1 MNMWKIKSYWLLV
14 AWLASGCALMSDSG
28 VKKPAPT
35 GLIAT
40 PESYYSTPKARYL
53 GSKYKDNLDRL
64 TERIVRNS
72 TTSQLQFANNIS
84 SVGGIGFFTHS
95 ATKTPDER
103 YLEVVLAMPET
114 FETKGEYSDKV
125 NQLFSRYGYDLL
137 SILAGDSE
145 IYEDKELAGY
155 GLNLTWRTVISD
167 SSANRVTLARAIIYF
182 HKERVA
188 NFLRRKVSGNELLG
202 DAVIFAVEDDG
213 PLNLV
218 SYQPREIKPDFRPA
232 IREDNLVAGTQAAKS
247 SAVPQSGAEA
257 VKPSGQKLEA
267 KVDAMKK
274 DMPAAQATDPRTTGR
289 QSAGEDSQ
297 ANLLVSPAQDLPF
310 PSQSVENSK
319 IAEQPASA
327 KLEAEPEK
335 LARAKQPVEARSI
348 KPVPEMI
355 LPPKPT
361 PANLSESALKLDQP
375 KDTGKAPVAPAAP
388 VVKTEPAKLSS
399 EKTPPEPQRAEN
411 AALKPLADSAKQ
423 APSPRAEIALP
434 QKPAEAETKNIESPS
449 KRAENKEKPAV
460 TSLAPKPDS
469 VPAVPK
475 LQEAKSAEIAVTSS
489 PIAETPAPGS
499 VERKV
504 PAIAPPTAKP
514 EAREPAIEPA
524 PPAVALTSKEASKA
538 LQKPG
543 VAPVIDVAKQPPS
556 PEIALTPIAKSPAPV
571 EVKAVETAKAPV
583 EERKIETKSRA
594 IGAPPA
600 AKTDAPAAVAVAPE
614 PVRAAEVKRPE
625 IAAVRPPAEKPVETP
640 VARKAEPAA
649 PPPVAKTE
657 VRETIKP
664 APVPVVAPNQDR
676 VVPVSEPIKVTEAK
690 RPEVAAAR
698 PPTEKPA
705 EIPAAHKAEPTPPP
719 TLKTEVREMN
729 KQAVPAPAIAPK
741 QDRNVI
747 APEPEQLALARTPIA
762 PSVESAPLARPAPKP
777 LQGFIIQV
785 AFADKQKAQSWAEK
799 MTQRGYAVSVTEAG
813 AEGALRVR
821 LGNFSLRDEAERQ
834 LQSFKQE
841 GMSGIIINLP
851 QAFRPEVRSS
861 LP

>member
-14 AWLASGCALMSDSG
+14 AWLASGCAFMSDSAT
-28 VKKPAPT
+28 KKPAPT

-40 PESYYSTPKARYL
+40 PESYYSTAKARYL

-72 TTSQLQFANNIS
+72 TTSPLQFANNIS

-155 GLNLTWRTVISD
+155 GLNLTWRNVISD
-167 SSANRVTLARAIIYF
+167 SPANRVALARAIIYF

-232 IREDNLVAGTQAAKS
+232 IREDNLVAGTPAAEAAKT
-247 SAVPQSGAEA
+247 
-257 VKPSGQKLEA
+257 SGQKLEA
-267 KVDAMKK
+267 KADATKK
-274 DMPAAQATDPRTTGR
+274 DMPAAEAASPRTTGT
-289 QSAGEDSQ
+289 QSADENPQVDPSASPAADS
-297 ANLLVSPAQDLPF
+297 LLVSQPVKNA
-310 PSQSVENSK
+310 E

-327 KLEAEPEK
+327 KLDAEPEK
-335 LARAKQPVEARSI
+335 IARANQPVEARSI
-348 KPVPEMI
+348 KPIPEMV
-355 LPPKPT
+355 LPKPA
-361 PANLSESALKLDQP
+361 PPNLSEPALKLERP
-375 KDTGKAPVAPAAP
+375 KDTGKAPVAAAAP
-388 VVKTEPAKLSS
+388 VAKAEPAKLPS
-399 EKTPPEPQRAEN
+399 EKKPPEPQRAEN
-411 AALKPLADSAKQ
+411 AAPKPLADSAKQ
-423 APSPRAEIALP
+423 TPSPRAEIALP
-434 QKPAEAETKNIESPS
+434 QEPAEAPAAEVKNIESQS
-449 KRAENKEKPAV
+449 KRAENREKPAV
-460 TSLAPKPDS
+460 ANLTPKPAS
-469 VPAVPK
+469 VPAVAK

-489 PIAETPAPGS
+489 PLAETPAPRS

-514 EAREPAIEPA
+514 ETREPAIEPA
-524 PPAVALTSKEASKA
+524 PSEVASTSKEASKA
-538 LQKPG
+538 PQKPAA
-543 VAPVIDVAKQPPS
+543 APVIDAAKQALR
-556 PEIALTPIAKSPAPV
+556 PEIALAPIAKSPAPV
-571 EVKAVETAKAPV
+571 EVKPVETAKAPV
-583 EERKIETKSRA
+583 EEKKIETKSRTL
-594 IGAPPA
+594 GAPPA

-614 PVRAAEVKRPE
+614 PVRAAEVKRE
-625 IAAVRPPAEKPVETP
+625 IAAARPPAEKPVETP

-649 PPPVAKTE
+649 PSPVAKTE

-676 VVPVSEPIKVTEAK
+676 VVPAAETIKVTEVK
-690 RPEVAAAR
+690 RPEIAAAR
-698 PPTEKPA
+698 PPAEKPA
-705 EIPAAHKAEPTPPP
+705 EIPAAHKTEPAPPP
-719 TLKTEVREMN
+719 TLIAKTEVREMN
-729 KQAVPAPAIAPK
+729 KPAVPAPA
-741 QDRNVI
+741 VI
-747 APEPEQLALARTPIA
+747 APQQDRIVKAPAPEQLALARTPIA
-762 PSVESAPLARPAPKP
+762 PSVESAPLARPVPKP

-841 GMSGIIINLP
+841 GMNGIIINLP
-851 QAFRPEVRSS
+851 QAFRPEARSS
-861 LP
+861 VP